1 MKLSFHSTV
10 IFCNDLDKQREF
22 YEGFLVQKV
31 VQDLGECL
39 VFENGFT
46 LWKLGKE
53 LPVSRE
59 LGYDYEPIGNR
70 NLEICFETDAFGDAV
85 EKVLVSDIR
94 LLHNVE
100 EESWG
105 QYTIRFYD
113 PEGNLVEIGESLKC
127 MVNRMKTS
135 GMSVNEIVKKSG
147 IKKSAVES
155 LSKASG

>member
-10 IFCNDLDKQREF
+10 IFCNDLNKQREF
-22 YEGFLVQKV
+22 YEEFLVQKV

-100 EESWG
+100 EEPWG

-147 IKKSAVES
+147 MKKSAVES
-155 LSKASG
+155 LSKASD